1 MNTFITIL
9 VTILLGLLGI
19 TKFQTNK
26 IKEQKNDLENSNN
39 LVKKKDKELEA
50 INEVQQKIKK
60 VKSETKPKKK
70 NTPKTGDSTSR
81 LDRLN
86 KLHDN

>member
-70 NTPKTGDSTSR
+70 NIPKTGDSTSR